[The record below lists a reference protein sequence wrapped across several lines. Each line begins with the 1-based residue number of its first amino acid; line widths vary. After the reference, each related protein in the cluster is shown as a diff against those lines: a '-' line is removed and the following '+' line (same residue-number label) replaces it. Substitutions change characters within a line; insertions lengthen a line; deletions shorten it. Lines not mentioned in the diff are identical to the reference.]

1 MKSSQNGTTI
11 IESIVVMM
19 IIVVWVVG
27 MYNIFIKSQHIASS
41 SSHRVEAI
49 AMAREWI
56 EALTNIR
63 DTNWLLYGVN
73 NKNCWHTLNYSGSC
87 ITANGTTNPFTHI
100 NTGSYIIYR
109 DTFSNRWHLANR
121 AINGDYS
128 TGTYKND
135 FRVNLE
141 TIGSGNFYTQSGW
154 TNFSPLF
161 TREIKISYLDNENPP
176 QKMKV
181 ESIVKWSDNAR
192 NGWNYEVKFDTILS
206 NWKK

>member
-1 MKSSQNGTTI
+1 MKFSQNGTTI

-19 IIVVWVVG
+19 IVVVWVIG
-27 MYNIFIKSQHIASS
+27 MYNIFVKSQHISTS
-41 SSHRVEAI
+41 TSNRVQAI

-73 NKNCWHTLNYSGSC
+73 NQKCWHTMNYNGNC
-87 ITANGTTNPFTHI
+87 ITAASWATMI
-100 NTGSYIIYR
+100 ATGSYILYQNPS
-109 DTFSNRWHLANR
+109 SNRWYLSWVTVIDDN
-121 AINGDYS
+121 YS
-128 TGTYKND
+128 TGTYRND

-141 TIGSGNFYTQSGW
+141 TVGSSNFYTQSGG

-161 TREIKISYLDNENPP
+161 TREIKISYLDSFSPP
-176 QKMKV
+176 QQMKV
-181 ESIVKWSDNAR
+181 ESLVRWSDSAR
-192 NGWNYEVKFDTILS
+192 SWWNYEVKFDTILT

>member
-1 MKSSQNGTTI
+1 MKFSQNGTTI

-49 AMAREWI
+49 TIAREWI
-56 EALTNIR
+56 EALSNIR
-63 DTNWLLYGVN
+63 DTNWFLFWAN
-73 NKNCWHTLNYSGSC
+73 NANCWHTMNYDGSC
-87 ITANGTTNPFTHI
+87 ITAASGVTMIQTGT
-100 NTGSYIIYR
+100 YIIYR
-109 DTFSNRWHLANR
+109 DTVSNRWYLTR
-121 AINGDYS
+121 KTINGDYS

-141 TIGSGNFYTQSGW
+141 TIGSGNFYTQSGG

-161 TREIKISYLDNENPP
+161 TREIKISYLDSFSPP
-176 QKMKV
+176 QQMKV
-181 ESIVKWSDNAR
+181 ESLVRWSDSAR
-192 NGWNYEVKFDTILS
+192 SWWNYEVKFDTILT